1 MTRKMTLT
9 GLTETLTVVKEQLM
23 AAFMNIYSA
32 LQKKANADEVY
43 TKDEADAAIGRAAT
57 AAIVQR
63 WIAMNGNMDSSGM
76 RFDYDEGSQLFSYR
90 FTNVGADA
98 EEHEYEY
105 GNITVREAARMLN
118 ALCGCVVSYDMF
130 GSVGRVNLPP
140 TGYQRGSGPAYSVVD
155 GHLSVHNYTQEVL
168 ILAPPQMD
176 ATFSAN
182 VSIDHAGKLKA
193 IIGTLRLGTGTQN
206 ALTILS
212 GCPNLEYFRMKGL
225 RKDFSIGELS
235 KVKLST
241 LEYLIEHAANTT
253 AITVTVHPDVYARLT
268 DAENAEWH
276 SVFTTAAGKEITF
289 ATPS

>member
-1 MTRKMTLT
+1 MTLT
-9 GLTETLTVVKEQLM
+9 GLTETLTAVKEQLM
-23 AAFMNIYSA
+23 ATFMNIYSA

-43 TKDEADAAIGRAAT
+43 TKDETDTAIGLAAT

-63 WIAMNGNMDSSGM
+63 WKSMNDNMDGSGM
-76 RFDYDEGSQLFSYR
+76 RFDYDEQSRLFSYR
-90 FTNVGADA
+90 FANVGADA

-105 GNITVREAARMLN
+105 SDITVREAARMLN

-140 TGYQRGSGPAYSVVD
+140 IGYQRGSGPVYSVVD
-155 GHLSVHNYTQEVL
+155 GQLSVHNYTHEVL

-176 ATFSAN
+176 ATFSSN

-206 ALTILS
+206 VLSILW

-225 RKDFSIGELS
+225 RKDFSIRELS

-241 LEYLIEHAANTT
+241 LAYLIEHATNTT

-268 DAENAEWH
+268 DADDTEWH
-276 SVFTTAAGKEITF
+276 QVFTTAAGKEITF